1 LNTGSEPVS
10 ATALAL
16 DPTGGALAGSRNPA
30 TRAFGAGNQVPIFDY
45 QMFDFEAAASRLGSV
60 LITSAKRLVGF
71 FLVFDSDLRRFADG
85 VDVSDQT
92 STDLILMR
100 HLSAAGNSASYIVVN
115 PGVNPAN
122 IKATL
127 YTTSGTVVGTSKSA
141 SVPAHGQLVLGFE
154 EVTLENG
161 YVRVQSDRPVS
172 ALELFGN
179 SEVLSA
185 IRAAVTGTEGRLYFP
200 HFAVNGGFTS
210 LIGIVNSGDQPTDI
224 VLTAHSSDGTLLA
237 APVSRTLVSGGQ
249 LLESVADIFGLPSG
263 SLSTGYI
270 IGKSSRGGVAGF
282 TAFRYEV
289 GLAKSAAAV
298 PAMSVPAPTLLFS
311 HIAHQVA
318 AGSGGTYQ
326 TGIAL
331 LNPFGVPV
339 SYTLRVFDGNGMEL
353 ATVSDTLGPGEK
365 VAKILSHPIPGV
377 GFFTRALPL
386 GSGHVEVTA
395 DLGLLGFELFFTE
408 DFSQL
413 ASVPAQL
420 P

>member
-1 LNTGSEPVS
+1 
-10 ATALAL
+10 
-16 DPTGGALAGSRNPA
+16 
-30 TRAFGAGNQVPIFDY
+30 
-45 QMFDFEAAASRLGSV
+45 
-60 LITSAKRLVGF
+60 VGF
-71 FLVFDSDLRRFADG
+71 FLVFDSELRRFADG

-100 HLSAAGNSASYIVVN
+100 HLSASGSSTSYVVVN

-122 IKATL
+122 VRATL
-127 YTTSGTVVGTSKSA
+127 YTTSGTVAGTAKSA
-141 SVPAHGQLVLGFE
+141 VVPAHGQLVVGFDS
-154 EVTLENG
+154 VTLENG

-179 SEVLSA
+179 RDALSA
-185 IRAAVTGTEGRLYFP
+185 IRAAATGTEGRLYFP

-210 LIGIVNSGDQPTDI
+210 LIGIVNSGGQPADI
-224 VLTAHSSDGTLLA
+224 VLTAHSSEGTLLA

-249 LLESVADIFGLPSG
+249 LLESVGDIFGLPPG
-263 SLSTGYI
+263 PLTTGYI
-270 IGKSSRGGVAGF
+270 IGKGSRGGVSGF
-282 TAFRYEV
+282 TAFRFEV

-298 PAMSVPAPTLLFS
+298 PAMSIPATTLLFS

-339 SYTLRVFDGNGMEL
+339 PYTLRVFDGNGVQL
-353 ATVSDTLGPGEK
+353 ATVSDTLGSGQK
-365 VAKILSHPIPGV
+365 VAKILSHPVPGV
-377 GFFTRALPL
+377 GFFTKALPL
-386 GSGHVEVTA
+386 GSGHIEVTA

-413 ASVPAQL
+413 ASVPAQV